1 MLQGTWLGILTAT
14 GSAARAAGPFLVGW
28 LYNDYGTY
36 WTFGITFIWLGIAV
50 ILLIV
55 SYKRLVPY
63 KNNEINVLND
73 AHRDNV
79 SDEVEITKL

>member
-1 MLQGTWLGILTAT
+1 MFQGTWLGILTAT

-36 WTFGITFIWLGIAV
+36 WTFGISFIWLGISV
-50 ILLIV
+50 ILLLV

-63 KNNEINVLND
+63 QSNKEID
-73 AHRDNV
+73 SISDDFK
-79 SDEVEITKL
+79 DEVTRL

>member
-1 MLQGTWLGILTAT
+1 MQGTWLGILTAT

-28 LYNDYGTY
+28 VYNDYGTY
-36 WTFGITFIWLGIAV
+36 WTFGISFIWLGISV

-63 KNNEINVLND
+63 QKIRDDEIT
-73 AHRDNV
+73 
-79 SDEVEITKL
+79 SDEVEIEVTKL

>member
-1 MLQGTWLGILTAT
+1 MQGTWLGILTAT

-36 WTFGITFIWLGIAV
+36 WTFGITFIWIGIAV

-63 KNNEINVLND
+63 KNDENNVLND

>member
-63 KNNEINVLND
+63 KNDENNVLND